1 MKLPISTIG
10 IYDNLHAN
18 EMNLLNS
25 LYIIGIVY
33 IYLHNESKRL
43 LEINHIVDIMGHL
56 KS

>member
-1 MKLPISTIG
+1 MELPISTIG

-25 LYIIGIVY
+25 LYIIEIVY
-33 IYLHNESKRL
+33 LFCTMNRSDCL
-43 LEINHIVDIMGHL
+43 FINHIVDIMGHL